1 MESRENFVKPQHPL
15 PKEIQSMKPD
25 ETVCQFC
32 GVSYL
37 IHNEIKK
44 LEEEILFLQ
53 KKLKQYEGFDE
64 REENLLQQLTHE
76 RSRSKEL
83 GDKLLLKEE
92 GFKDL
97 ADKLKETD
105 VIKKE
110 FEVKYELC
118 DAKLQEREKI
128 VSNLIIKG
136 KGIKKLLK
144 GVQEVIFNLKTEK
157 DALIKDFTEV
167 KNQKDEELLRAL
179 ITLKEIA
186 CQNEKEK
193 NQKITECNELRRELD
208 ACRGNCTKLKGDLGR
223 FEEFVQAKNDLERS
237 LLSRTK
243 ELEEKAVENSKLAGE
258 KESVSDALNKI
269 KSLLSERNHKL
280 MEMES
285 SLKASEST
293 CNKAIEEKTKL
304 EREFNQ
310 EKGIIYEQLKDRED
324 QIEWLKKSSDKEK
337 EEMSTASVQLKVLK
351 ECLDKAKMEVA
362 MLKKEREDMIAAH
375 QNRIAQLRDSFKQ
388 KMLEADSWPK
398 KLEEELTK
406 QRLQLNEEKNQLWEE
421 LTNSFQKEIQDLRN
435 AQEKEKEE
443 YMKNERQ
450 KTGKIQKQY
459 ETLQR
464 RSREEIINLETMLS
478 KNKEKQDSINRSQEA
493 LIQNLEMK
501 ITDLESR
508 LLNMQTQTLGE
519 DGSYKQKY
527 LDTKR
532 ALDYITVDF
541 EKLETDL
548 ATKKEEV
555 NLLQETVR
563 RECEERFELTDAL
576 SEARLKLLSIEKRT
590 TTSKH
595 LQNRMLPSPPAS
607 GTGRS
612 KIDKANSIESMDG
625 RIKSTQCSASQETGV
640 TFVAARSISEE
651 ESSRRRIADAL
662 AKNRASSRA
671 SFDKFR

>member
-478 KNKEKQDSINRSQEA
+478 KNK
-493 LIQNLEMK
+493 
-501 ITDLESR
+501 
-508 LLNMQTQTLGE
+508 
-519 DGSYKQKY
+519 
-527 LDTKR
+527 
-532 ALDYITVDF
+532 
-541 EKLETDL
+541 
-548 ATKKEEV
+548 V